1 MDVIVVDDDK
11 FMKNVFDKLFKDTGL
26 SYEVYHDPHEGHD
39 AIVEKRPACV
49 ILDYIMP
56 DLRGDELI
64 VKSSQECLFKYCNF
78 VMVSSEQFNDMDR
91 MKLMTLGFLHIFTK
105 EDLNSDAFL
114 QTVQELVAD
123 KKVA

>member
-11 FMKNVFDKLFKDTGL
+11 FMKKVFDKIFGGTELK
-26 SYEVYHDPHEGHD
+26 YEVYHDPHEGHD
-39 AIVEKRPACV
+39 AIVEKKPACV
-49 ILDYIMP
+49 VLDYIMP

-78 VMVSSEQFNDMDR
+78 VMVSSESFTEMDK

-105 EDLNSDAFL
+105 EDLNSEHFVN
-114 QTVQELVAD
+114 TIRELVAD
-123 KKVA
+123 KKAA